1 MKERIIGVD
10 YLEPITRNG
19 MWKFQIT
26 IVEGLTFLGSNNV
39 TVKDFDEIFNI
50 LCALS
55 VSYKAKI
62 NFENNKHRLYLLF
75 KDRGHLDLLRDN
87 DIPRCLMSNNREVK
101 GFTYVCAL
109 KDLFNSYSDMLEY
122 DKEFED
128 SYRIAVLPILYDKTT
143 QCRLHEI
150 KCLERKLKEAK
161 DSL

>member
-26 IVEGLTFLGSNNV
+26 VIEGITPIMYQRIL
-39 TVKDFDEIFNI
+39 VKDFNQI
-50 LCALS
+50 LTPLLALS
-55 VSYKAKI
+55 LKYGAKI
-62 NFENNKHRLYLLF
+62 NFENNRCGLYLLF
-75 KDRGHLDLLRDN
+75 KDRGCLNLLRDN
-87 DIPRCLMSNNREVK
+87 DIPRCLMSNNKEVK
-101 GFTYVCAL
+101 GFTYVCVL
-109 KDLFNSYSDMLEY
+109 KDLFNSYSDMLKY

-143 QCRLHEI
+143 QYRLQEI